1 MDERNKGSSSSSSS
15 SRGVSD
21 SDLSVRIEGRI
32 GWITLNRPKALNAL
46 THSMV
51 LRMEAAL
58 LDWRHNE
65 NITLVLID
73 AVGDKAFCAGGDVN
87 ALYQSGKAGD
97 VESGRLF
104 WRDEYRLN
112 AMIKHYPKPYVAFM
126 DRIVMGGGVGISAH
140 GSHRIVTDLSS
151 IAMPECMIGLI
162 PDVGATHLLSQ
173 CPGFVGEYLALTGER
188 IGGSDAVFAG
198 LADYYVPAHQL
209 PTLKKTLIDSGDV
222 RSIGDFQQSCDES
235 SLAEI
240 QDEVDSV
247 FSQES
252 LAAVLEQ
259 LEAHNAPWT
268 QKAHKKIAISS
279 PLSLHVA
286 FQLIRKAR
294 MEPGIEAAL
303 QREFRFV
310 SRAVKSSDFLEGV
323 RAAII
328 DKDRQPSWQH
338 SSLAEVTSQEIEQFN
353 VSAPGGDAVLNH
365 DQA

>member
-1 MDERNKGSSSSSSS
+1 MQGQSNGTSSS
-15 SRGVSD
+15 GDLSD
-21 SDLSVRIEGRI
+21 SDLSTRIEGRI
-32 GWITLNRPKALNAL
+32 GRITLNRPKALNAL

-58 LDWRHNE
+58 LDWRDNKD
-65 NITLVLID
+65 IALVLID

-112 AMIKHYPKPYVAFM
+112 AMIKHYPKPYIAFM

-151 IAMPECMIGLI
+151 IAMPECLIGLI

-173 CPGFVGEYLALTGER
+173 CPGFVGEYLALSGER

-209 PTLKKTLIDSGDV
+209 ATLKKALIETGDV
-222 RSIGDFQQSCDES
+222 RSIGDFQQSSEDS

-240 QDEVDSV
+240 QHEIDSV
-247 FSQES
+247 FGQES
-252 LAAVLEQ
+252 LASVLEQ
-259 LEAHNAPWT
+259 LEGHNASWT
-268 QKAHKKIAISS
+268 QKALKKIAISS
-279 PLSLHVA
+279 PLSLQVA

-310 SRAVKSSDFLEGV
+310 SRAVKHSDFLEGV

-328 DKDRQPSWQH
+328 DKDRQPTWQH
-338 SSLAEVTSQEIEQFN
+338 SSLADVTSDEIEQFN
-353 VSAPGGDAVLNH
+353 VSAPGGDVVLIH